1 MTATGSSEGAFP
13 DDGLVLGIE
22 SSCDETAAAVVAGGR
37 RVLANAI
44 ASQVAVH
51 ARFGGVVPEIASRNH
66 IDHILPVIDQ
76 ALTDAGVGLADIDG
90 VAVTYGPGL
99 VGGLL
104 VGIAAAKA
112 ISFGRG
118 LPLVGVNH
126 VEGHIYANFL
136 AHPEAKPPLVCL
148 TVSGG
153 HTDLLYIGRY
163 GEYEILGRTLDD
175 AAGEAFDKV
184 ARVLGLGYPGGP
196 AIDQWAKKGNPRA
209 FDLPRALGDP
219 DTFSFSFSGLKTACL
234 NEINHFRQSRGLEN
248 ADGGTEPPL
257 PPEFVA
263 DLAASFQGAVVDVL
277 VERAVRA
284 ARKFAVPVILLSG
297 GVAANSELRARLTEE
312 AAREGKEVFY
322 PPPNLCTDNAAMI
335 ACAGFYRLR
344 RGERAGWGLNAV
356 PGLRFGDKQV
366 VEK

>member
-1 MTATGSSEGAFP
+1 MIAAATMEASESKAQFP
-13 DDGLVLGIE
+13 GDGLVLGIE
-22 SSCDETAAAVVAGGR
+22 TSCDETAASVVAGGHEIR
-37 RVLANAI
+37 SNVI

-51 ARFGGVVPEIASRNH
+51 ARFGGVVPEVASRKH
-66 IDHILPVIDQ
+66 IDHILPVVDE
-76 ALTDAGVGLADIDG
+76 AMREAGIGLAELDG
-90 VAVTYGPGL
+90 VAVTFGPGL

-112 ISFGRG
+112 LAFGRG
-118 LPLVGVNH
+118 LPLVDVNH

-136 AHPEAKPPLVCL
+136 AHPEVRPPLVCL

-153 HTDLLYIGRY
+153 HTDLLYIRRF

-196 AIDQWAKKGNPRA
+196 AIDEWAKKGDPSA
-209 FDLPRALGDP
+209 FDLPRALGDK

-234 NEINHFRQSRGLEN
+234 NEINTHRQARSRGE
-248 ADGGTEPPL
+248 DEK
-257 PPEFVA
+257 FVA
-263 DLAASFQGAVVDVL
+263 DLAASFQRAVVDVL
-277 VERAVRA
+277 VERTVRA
-284 ARKFAVPVILLSG
+284 AVARGVSAVLLSG
-297 GVAANSELRARLTEE
+297 GVAANSELRERLRLEVS
-312 AAREGKEVFY
+312 RQGKEVFY

-344 RGERAGWGLNAV
+344 RGERAGWALNAV
-356 PGLRFGDKQV
+356 PGLRFAQG
-366 VEK
+366 